1 MRLLL
6 DTHVVLWLLD
16 DPRLVSPALLD
27 TLRRRPALVVS
38 VASLW
43 EIAIKRAK
51 GKLRA
56 PDDLPDR
63 LAQAGIELLPVSASH
78 AWAVRAPTFGP
89 AHKDPFDRLLYAQAL
104 IERMTFATR
113 DAELLASGLDVIE
126 A

>member
-43 EIAIKRAK
+43 EIAIKR
-51 GKLRA
+51 GLGRHRA

-63 LAQAGIELLPVSASH
+63 LAQAGVGLLPVSA
-78 AWAVRAPTFGP
+78 
-89 AHKDPFDRLLYAQAL
+89 
-104 IERMTFATR
+104 
-113 DAELLASGLDVIE
+113 
-126 A
+126 